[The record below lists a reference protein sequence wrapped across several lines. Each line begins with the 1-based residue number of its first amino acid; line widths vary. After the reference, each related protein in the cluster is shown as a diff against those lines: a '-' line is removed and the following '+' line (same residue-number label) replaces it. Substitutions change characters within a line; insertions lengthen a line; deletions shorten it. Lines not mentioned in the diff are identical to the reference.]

1 MQKRDVWAH
10 WGDEEVEM
18 EMERKKKSLVS
29 LDLSGSNE
37 GGGKR
42 YKFIWK
48 VELGTL
54 TLVFSNP
61 FVKGWLSTDCSEGAA
76 YCI

>member
-10 WGDEEVEM
+10 RGDEEVEM

-37 GGGKR
+37 GGK
-42 YKFIWK
+42 IS
-48 VELGTL
+48 LNIL
-54 TLVFSNP
+54 
-61 FVKGWLSTDCSEGAA
+61 
-76 YCI
+76 